1 MFTTKSTKG
10 KGDHTTH
17 NDKRVLLTVNSVRFC
32 NVCLYKATI
41 YLACRL
47 LQSQNAPRVIR
58 KQIIEQYQP
67 VFFFKS
73 GFSSKSN

>member
-1 MFTTKSTKG
+1 MFTTKTTKG

-17 NDKRVLLTVNSVRFC
+17 NDKRVLSVNSVRFC
-32 NVCLYKATI
+32 NVCLYKTTI
-41 YLACRL
+41 YSDYGL

-67 VFFFKS
+67 VFFLKS